1 MSGEEESGQ
10 FSGAEDNDLEDTRG
24 RPMQKTD
31 TNDDSRT
38 GSSSGHSSGHMSHQ
52 TEISGNNLL
61 RKITKKVLF
70 YLTLRYKIFMLYFF
84 RKKEVESSP

>member
-61 RKITKKVLF
+61 RKITKEKSILLP
-70 YLTLRYKIFMLYFF
+70 YA
-84 RKKEVESSP
+84 